1 MILIRRLVNNVL
13 LIFTLLCKLLT
24 FVRLNWLFKFARLLV
39 FSALL
44 LPAFIRIGW
53 FYATDRRI
61 RRGVR
66 YGSKARNFLDIYVP
80 SDDCS
85 SSSRSSSRGA
95 ALGRKEEGEEDV
107 EEGGEKSKANA
118 PLKPVVIFVTGG
130 VWIIGYR
137 VWGALLAKSLL
148 EFGVITI
155 CIDYRNFPQGVMG
168 DMVEDVSAGIG
179 YAVRKAKSLGG
190 DPRKINLV
198 GQSAGA
204 HLAAL
209 ALLKQASLKDDVQQ
223 KWHAKDIIGFVGIS
237 GIYHPESDELIN
249 HFDKQGL
256 HRKIFFS
263 IMEAGFS
270 GRHIEALGRNSPSE
284 ILKMIGVECAHVLP
298 RFLLIHG
305 EKDISAPTRESQN
318 FAPTLSKAGISVME
332 KYYKSKGH
340 VEPFILDPILGRSE
354 DILLEDL
361 LTFIFRREGLSKTFK
376 RQPLMRPRFIVELAK
391 WVVPF

>member
-1 MILIRRLVNNVL
+1 MNNVL
-13 LIFTLLCKLLT
+13 LIFRLLFKLLT
-24 FVRLNWLFKFARLLV
+24 FLRLNWIAKFLRLLL

-53 FYATDRRI
+53 FYVTDGRI
-61 RRGVR
+61 RRGIK
-66 YGSKARNFLDIYVP
+66 YGKNARNFLDVYVP
-80 SDDCS
+80 SD
-85 SSSRSSSRGA
+85 
-95 ALGRKEEGEEDV
+95 EEDEDV
-107 EEGGEKSKANA
+107 EEGGGGGETNKPKQ
-118 PLKPVVIFVTGG
+118 LKPVVIFVTGG

-155 CIDYRNFPQGVMG
+155 CIDYRNFPQGVCG
-168 DMVEDVSAGIG
+168 DMVEDVSNGIG
-179 YAVRKAKSLGG
+179 YAVNAAKSLGG
-190 DPRKINLV
+190 DPRKINLI

-209 ALLKQASLKDDVQQ
+209 SLLKQASLRDDL
-223 KWHAKDIIGFVGIS
+223 KETWHAKDIIGFVGIS
-237 GIYHPESDELIN
+237 GIYHPESEELIA
-249 HFDKQGL
+249 HFDRQGL

-284 ILKMIGVECAHVLP
+284 MVKSIGVECAHVLP

-305 EKDISAPTRESQN
+305 EKDVSAPTRESRN
-318 FAPTLSKAGISVME
+318 FAPTLSNAGISVME

-340 VEPFILDPILGRSE
+340 VEPFILDPILGKSE

-391 WVVPF
+391 RVVPF

>member
-1 MILIRRLVNNVL
+1 MIGRVMNNVL
-13 LIFTLLCKLLT
+13 LIFRLLFKLLT
-24 FVRLNWLFKFARLLV
+24 FLRLNWIAKFLRLLL

-53 FYATDRRI
+53 FYVTDGRI
-61 RRGVR
+61 KRGIR
-66 YGSKARNFLDIYVP
+66 YGKNARNFLDVYVP
-80 SDDCS
+80 RD
-85 SSSRSSSRGA
+85 
-95 ALGRKEEGEEDV
+95 EEEEDV
-107 EEGGEKSKANA
+107 EEGGGGGETNKPKQ
-118 PLKPVVIFVTGG
+118 LKPVVIFVTGG

-155 CIDYRNFPQGVMG
+155 CIDYRNFPQGVCG
-168 DMVEDVSAGIG
+168 DMVEDVSNGIG
-179 YAVRKAKSLGG
+179 YAVNAAKSLGG
-190 DPRKINLV
+190 DPRKINLI

-209 ALLKQASLKDDVQQ
+209 SLLKQASLRDDL
-223 KWHAKDIIGFVGIS
+223 KETWHAKDIIGFVGIS
-237 GIYHPESDELIN
+237 GIYHPESEELIA
-249 HFDKQGL
+249 HFDRQGL

-284 ILKMIGVECAHVLP
+284 MVKLIGVECAHVLP

-305 EKDISAPTRESQN
+305 EKDVSAPTRESRN
-318 FAPTLSKAGISVME
+318 FAPTLSNAGISVME

-354 DILLEDL
+354 DVLLEDL

-391 WVVPF
+391 RVVPF

>member
-1 MILIRRLVNNVL
+1 MLMLMLRKFCQNVL
-13 LIFTLLCKLLT
+13 LIFGLLL
-24 FVRLNWLFKFARLLV
+24 RLLRFLRV
-39 FSALL
+39 TWIVKFLRLLLFSALL
-44 LPAFIRIGW
+44 LPAFVRIGW
-53 FYATDRRI
+53 FYATDGRI
-61 RRGVR
+61 ERGVR
-66 YGSKARNFLDIYVP
+66 YGKNARNFLDVYVP
-80 SDDCS
+80 SEERRKD
-85 SSSRSSSRGA
+85 G
-95 ALGRKEEGEEDV
+95 KEEEDKDIEGEN
-107 EEGGEKSKANA
+107 KKQ

-155 CIDYRNFPQGVMG
+155 CIDYRNFPQGVCG
-168 DMVEDVSAGIG
+168 DMVEDVSNGIG
-179 YAVRKAKSLGG
+179 FAVNKAKSLGG
-190 DPRKINLV
+190 DPRKINLI

-204 HLAAL
+204 HLASL
-209 ALLKQASLKDDVQQ
+209 ALFKQASMKDNLKE

-237 GIYHPESDELIN
+237 GVYHPESEELIA

-284 ILKMIGVECAHVLP
+284 LVKVIGVECAHVLP

-305 EKDISAPTRESQN
+305 EKDVSAPPFESRN
-318 FAPTLSKAGISVME
+318 FAPTLANAGISVME
-332 KYYKSKGH
+332 KYYNAKGH

-361 LTFIFRREGLSKTFK
+361 LTFIFRREGLSKTYK
-376 RQPLMRPRFIVELAK
+376 RQPLMRPRFIIELAK
-391 WVVPF
+391 RVVPF

>member
-1 MILIRRLVNNVL
+1 MARKISQTVIVL
-13 LIFTLLCKLLT
+13 RAVI
-24 FVRLNWLFKFARLLV
+24 A
-39 FSALL
+39 
-44 LPAFIRIGW
+44 
-53 FYATDRRI
+53 
-61 RRGVR
+61 GVR
-66 YGSKARNFLDIYVP
+66 SDRMVLRHGWKDTKRHSVREKREEFLDVYVP
-80 SDDCS
+80 RD
-85 SSSRSSSRGA
+85 
-95 ALGRKEEGEEDV
+95 EEDEDV
-107 EEGGEKSKANA
+107 EEGGGGGETKPTKQ
-118 PLKPVVIFVTGG
+118 LKPVVIFVTGG

-155 CIDYRNFPQGVMG
+155 CIDYRNFPQGVCG
-168 DMVEDVSAGIG
+168 DMVEDVSNVIG
-179 YAVRKAKSLGG
+179 YAVNAAKSLGG
-190 DPRKINLV
+190 DPRKINLI

-209 ALLKQASLKDDVQQ
+209 SLLKQASLRDDL
-223 KWHAKDIIGFVGIS
+223 KETWHAKDIIGFVGIS
-237 GIYHPESDELIN
+237 GIYHPESEELIA
-249 HFDKQGL
+249 HFDRQGL

-284 ILKMIGVECAHVLP
+284 MVKLIGVECAHVLP

-305 EKDISAPTRESQN
+305 EKDVSAPTRESRN
-318 FAPTLSKAGISVME
+318 FEPTLSNAGISVME

-354 DILLEDL
+354 DVLLEDL

-391 WVVPF
+391 RVVPF